1 MTGPKKI
8 TADQA
13 AALVKSG
20 DHVVLGSGAGLPFR
34 FVDALVARAGEL
46 RDVTLMHSRA
56 LGDIPYLA
64 AGMAGSLRHNTFL
77 VYGEA
82 RATVARGEADY
93 TPCFLSQIPGL
104 LRSGAFPADV
114 AVAQLSPPDAD
125 GNCSYGTYHFYVEAA
140 LAAGKTVIGEINAQ
154 TPHTTSERMVR
165 FDSLD
170 YVFETDYPLPELS
183 EPKISDVEERIG
195 RNVADLI
202 EDGATLQLGAGSIP
216 DAIARFLGDKRHLGL
231 HSEMISDGAID
242 LIEKGVIDN
251 SRKTV
256 LPGRSLVS
264 FVLGT
269 RRLYDFIDRNPDV
282 VFRPID
288 ETNDPFTIARN
299 PKVVAVNAALQVD
312 LTGQGNSES
321 LGTYQLSG
329 VGGQI
334 DFARGAAGALDGRF
348 VIALPSTAKGGAISR
363 IVPVLEPGTA
373 VTASRSDVDTVVTEY
388 GAARLKG
395 KSLRERAHALAA
407 IAHPDFRDDLLR
419 HIRERNW

>member
-1 MTGPKKI
+1 VAGPERI
-8 TADQA
+8 SAEA
-13 AALVKSG
+13 AAGLVRSG

-34 FVDALVARAGEL
+34 FVDALIARAGEL
-46 RDVTLMHSRA
+46 RDVTVMHSRA
-56 LGDIPYLA
+56 LGEIPYLA
-64 AGMAGSLRHNTFL
+64 PGMSGALRHNTFL
-77 VYGEA
+77 VYGDA
-82 RATVARGEADY
+82 RDTVARGEADY

-104 LRSGAFPADV
+104 FRSGAFPADV
-114 AVAQLSPPDAD
+114 VVAQLSPPDAD

-140 LAAGKTVIGEINAQ
+140 RKAGKTVIGEINAR
-154 TPHTTSERMVR
+154 TPHTTSERMVPLVE
-165 FDSLD
+165 LD
-170 YVFETDYPLPELS
+170 YLVETDYPLPELTEPPIS
-183 EPKISDVEERIG
+183 EVERRIG
-195 RNVADLI
+195 RNVAELI

-231 HSEMISDGAID
+231 HSEMISDGAVD

-251 SRKTV
+251 SRKAV

-269 RRLYDFIDRNPDV
+269 RRLYDFVDRNPDV

-288 ETNDPFTIARN
+288 ETNDPFAIARN

-321 LGTYQLSG
+321 LGTRQLSG

-334 DFARGAAGALDGRF
+334 DFARGAAGAPDGRF
-348 VIALPSTAKGGAISR
+348 VIALPSTARGGTISR
-363 IVPVLEPGTA
+363 IVPVLEPGAA
-373 VTASRSDVDTVVTEY
+373 VTASRSDIDTVVTEF

-395 KSLRERAHALAA
+395 RSLRERAHALAG
-407 IAHPDFRDDLLR
+407 IAHPDFREGLLR